1 MGEKIVAVIGAR
13 LNSSRLPRKQ
23 LLPLAGTPM
32 IEHIVRRLSCVS
44 NIDEIVLATTADA
57 YNHDLVA
64 WAEDAGVKCYAHK
77 GDVNDL
83 VGRIDSVV
91 KAQSADI
98 LVYICGDSPLIEP
111 STIET
116 LLRTLIDA
124 PKADWTRMV
133 ELPEGQ
139 AYIHEGFAIYRR
151 GFWDKMVQAAVEPF
165 EKEHVGAV
173 FHVLEKIMPA
183 ATAYAQESSVY
194 HSIDHRI
201 SVDTPS
207 DYDFMCR
214 IYDDWY
220 AGHDAATIVDLRWVI
235 NRLHAEPDLRAIN
248 AHVRQKAVAE
258 ENCKIILF
266 TQADGETGLGHLRRM
281 TVAAQQLQ
289 DHLAASVR
297 IVIMGEKQQLSWL
310 DMLPHEWRP
319 VGTMTDVFAELC
331 EEAPFAM
338 LLDFKAL
345 DETLLTAIGHMR
357 GQGTKFIAIDAITD
371 NDCFDGYY
379 VPCFYVAEHHK
390 TSLKERLAYGWASY
404 LLHPLN
410 GGMPSDQSATGN
422 RLIVLTGSGDYYG
435 LGQQWPQMLDA
446 ALPQDVAITWV
457 QGPYAQTPDFNEVSS
472 KRQFTVV
479 KDPSDLPD
487 LIAQHT
493 LALSVYGVSF
503 FECLQARLP
512 TVAYVPGKL
521 AETTEFTLLQAE
533 KVCLQARDAGES
545 VAMLADLV
553 EADTERTRLTATCSE
568 LWSKR
573 TKEPPLI
580 TLLNHLNRAV
590 AA

>member
-23 LLPLAGTPM
+23 LLPLAGAPM
-32 IEHIVRRLSCVS
+32 VEHIVRRLSDVS
-44 NIDEIVLATTADA
+44 NIDEIVLATSADD
-57 YNHDLVA
+57 YNRDLVV
-64 WAEDAGVKCYAHK
+64 WAEDAGVSCYAHK

-91 KAQSADI
+91 KARNADI

-116 LLRTLIDA
+116 LLTTLIST
-124 PKADWTRMV
+124 PKADWTRME
-133 ELPEGQ
+133 ELPAGQ
-139 AYIHEGFAIYRR
+139 TYIHEGFAVYRR
-151 GFWDKMVQAAVEPF
+151 GFWDEMVKAAVASF

-173 FHVLEKIMPA
+173 FHILEKVMPA
-183 ATAYAQESSVY
+183 ATAYAQEDPVY

-220 AGHDAATIVDLRWVI
+220 AEHDAATTVDLRWVI
-235 NRLHAEPDLRAIN
+235 NRLHAEPGLRAIN
-248 AHVRQKAVAE
+248 AHVRQKVVAE

-266 TQADGETGLGHLRRM
+266 TQADGKTGLGHLRRM
-281 TVAAQQLQ
+281 TVAAKQLQ

-297 IVIMGEKQQLSWL
+297 IVILGEEQQLDWL
-310 DMLPHEWRP
+310 NILPHEWRS
-319 VGTMTDVFAELC
+319 VGTMIDIFTELC

-338 LLDFKAL
+338 LLDFQAL
-345 DETLLTAIGHMR
+345 DEKLLTTIEQVR

-379 VPCFYVAEHHK
+379 VPCFYVADHHK
-390 TSLKERLAYGWASY
+390 AFLKERLAYGWASY

-410 GGMPSDQSATGN
+410 RKKMCDQAGAGN
-422 RLIVLTGSGDYYG
+422 RLIVLTGSGDFYR
-435 LGQQWPQMLDA
+435 LGQQWPAMLDA
-446 ALPQDVAITWV
+446 VLPQDVAITWV
-457 QGPYAQTPDFNEVSS
+457 QGPYAQTPDFTKVSAG
-472 KRQFTVV
+472 RQFTVV
-479 KDPSDLPD
+479 KAPSDLPD
-487 LIAQHT
+487 LIEQHSI
-493 LALSVYGVSF
+493 ALSVYGVSF

-512 TVAYVPGKL
+512 TVAYMPENL
-521 AETTEFTLLQAE
+521 AETAEYTMLQAE
-533 KVCLQARDAGES
+533 KVCLQASDAGAS

-553 EADTERTRLTATCSE
+553 DADTERARLATTCSE
-568 LWSKR
+568 LWHER
-573 TKEPPLI
+573 AKEPPLI
-580 TLLNHLNRAV
+580 TLLNHLDQAV
-590 AA
+590 AV